1 MKIAP
6 KAGKL
11 AQKYFLEAHE
21 LPRLLQLKIGQIEGV
36 HPAITSLLK
45 DLAPRREVSDKVL
58 SREALLRLL
67 EVHPISIQKHKKTMC
82 CVGSIQL
89 FELAKK
95 RLRDEV
101 ELLCIL
107 TKTAKPETLQKR
119 AVEELILGTVVN
131 GINVSDVR
139 IAGGLA
145 KNAASAQL
153 LNVSESKAEKWV
165 ADVYGVDKRTVKSSP
180 QSPPDIPEKTKATDS
195 LDPAN
200 PSGGSA

>member
-1 MKIAP
+1 MKKAP
-6 KAGKL
+6 KPAKL
-11 AQKYFLEAHE
+11 AQKYFLEE
-21 LPRLLQLKIGQIEGV
+21 GQLPLLLRLTIGQIEGL
-36 HPAITSLLK
+36 HPAITQLLK
-45 DLAPRREVSDKVL
+45 DLAPRREVPNEVL
-58 SREALLRLL
+58 SQEALLRLL
-67 EVHPISIQKHKKTMC
+67 EVHPISIQKNEKTLC

-107 TKTAKPETLQKR
+107 TKTAQPETLQKR
-119 AVEELILGTVVN
+119 AVEELILGTVIN

-139 IAGGLA
+139 IAGRLA

-180 QSPPDIPEKTKATDS
+180 QAPPSIPEKTKTCDS

-200 PSGGSA
+200 PAGGSA